1 MTSKST
7 WDRVNQMP
15 SGRAFEAYHL
25 TDTTAQPK
33 VIHSH
38 EFYEIYFFLRGKIRI
53 VIEDVDICPQ
63 RGDVLIFPPHC
74 MHRNTHISA
83 DASYERFYLYA
94 SRETVQSITNGA
106 FHLEEELDE
115 LLRTN
120 GFLFHL
126 NDLALE
132 ELLQLT
138 DEIIS
143 ASEQQAPPDCLMNQY
158 RMCMLLIRTTQ
169 LLRSCTAEKCSVQSR
184 MNPLLRYLNEHVT
197 EPISLDHLA
206 DTFFLSKFAL
216 LREFKEH
223 TGISIHQYILAKR
236 ILLAQELLA
245 QGMKPNQ
252 VGEKCGFLD
261 YTSFYRAFR
270 NRTGVSPNQYGRQNH
285 R

>member
-1 MTSKST
+1 
-7 WDRVNQMP
+7 MP

-25 TDTTAQPK
+25 TDTTVQPK
-33 VIHSH
+33 IIHSH
-38 EFYEIYFFLRGKIRI
+38 EFYEIYFFLRGRIRI

-63 RGDVLIFPPHC
+63 RGDVLVFPPHC
-74 MHRNTHISA
+74 MHRNIHISA
-83 DASYERFYLYA
+83 DEPYERFYLYA
-94 SRETVQSITNGA
+94 SRETVESICNGSFQLA
-106 FHLEEELDE
+106 EELDE
-115 LLRTN
+115 LLRSN

-126 NDLALE
+126 NDPALE
-132 ELLQLT
+132 ELMQLT

-143 ASEQQAPPDCLMNQY
+143 ASEQQAPSDCLMNQY
-158 RMCMLLIRTTQ
+158 RMCMLLIRTTM
-169 LLRSCTAEKCSVQSR
+169 LLQSCTTEESGIQSR
-184 MNPLLRYLNEHVT
+184 MNPLLRYLNEHIT

-223 TGISIHQYILAKR
+223 TGMSIHQYILAKR

-245 QGMKPNQ
+245 QGIKPNQ
-252 VGEKCGFLD
+252 VGERCGFLD